1 MDLSSSLVENMMLQD
16 GDVEADGIKAVIPS
30 AAGNAERD
38 AETPGPCARLVK
50 LLVTLAVPI
59 LFAGFAIRVLY
70 LLNTLN
76 DDGAEKSGQC
86 EKVQQAAMAIA
97 IMQLIAFSFVMIK
110 SLCKKNEGDK
120 EKTQTS
126 QLEQLVASGPFV
138 GFIVLFAY
146 AKGFT
151 FWSYDKAKDK
161 ELAVCG
167 TNAAAQEVLEIL
179 WWEFVLA
186 FWCAIILIPLACCS
200 GCFLALV
207 FGASSDAEL
216 NSSAVV

>member
-1 MDLSSSLVENMMLQD
+1 MINGPADEPSRDLKTD
-16 GDVEADGIKAVIPS
+16 DIEAAVGPD
-30 AAGNAERD
+30 AAGSD
-38 AETPGPCARLVK
+38 ETPGLCAKLMAKLIVFVT
-50 LLVTLAVPI
+50 LLVTLAAPI

-97 IMQLIAFSFVMIK
+97 IMQLIASSFVMYK
-110 SLCKKNEGDK
+110 TLCKKNEGDK

-186 FWCAIILIPLACCS
+186 FWCAIIFIPLACCS

-207 FGASSDAEL
+207 FGPSSDAEL
-216 NSSAVV
+216 DPSAVV